1 MIILY
6 YSLRLSNKSLV
17 NEISERAAYFPKN
30 NKALARFW
38 ESMRGSED
46 TSQMRFDTYQM
57 RYEIIGL

>member
-30 NKALARFW
+30 NKALCAFLGKHAW
-38 ESMRGSED
+38 QRGYFSDEIRYLSE
-46 TSQMRFDTYQM
+46 
-57 RYEIIGL
+57 EN

>member
-46 TSQMRFDTYQM
+46 T
-57 RYEIIGL
+57 